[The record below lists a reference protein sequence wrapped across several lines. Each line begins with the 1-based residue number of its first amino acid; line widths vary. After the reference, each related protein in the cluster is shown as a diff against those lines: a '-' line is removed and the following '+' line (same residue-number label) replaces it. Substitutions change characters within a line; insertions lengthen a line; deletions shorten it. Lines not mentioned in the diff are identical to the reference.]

1 MFVSLFFP
9 VYLVI
14 TATLFFLLPG
24 KWRPALLLAFSYF
37 FCGFGGH
44 AITETVALSALALVR
59 LVSAFHLNEPFIMKK
74 CVA

>member
-37 FCGFGGH
+37 FCGWLD
-44 AITETVALSALALVR
+44 VRALAVLILFSFFTPALPLR
-59 LVSAFHLNEPFIMKK
+59 GRRGKGTKK
-74 CVA
+74 GAGII